1 MARGSGSRHGSVH
14 SLSPVRPMGLA
25 MRMDD
30 KLVGNEDVWEGG
42 LQMYQRKRE
51 NEVDS
56 LAGLTQ
62 EDIVSLLAQV
72 DDLS

>member
-1 MARGSGSRHGSVH
+1 
-14 SLSPVRPMGLA
+14 